1 MNLSGKPEPGSAGFR
16 FGILAS
22 LTWVLFTVSRLP
34 AQDLLL
40 DELPALKEKALVLR
54 ITTRIAENSQEV
66 WNAYNSKVT
75 IPGRPVSIKLVGEN
89 LVIAIQFTPYTRG
102 ERSNALVAQSQIW
115 LNVPD
120 KGIHYKTTTHSIP
133 MDFGESIYFF
143 PLGSGAAV
151 DAPHI
156 ELLLTLYRYGE
167 EPEEPP
173 DPAVPAGPEETPGK
187 SGNPAPPPEPPPA
200 PPKIP

>member
-1 MNLSGKPEPGSAGFR
+1 
-16 FGILAS
+16 
-22 LTWVLFTVSRLP
+22 VLFNAPRIC

-54 ITTRIAENSQEV
+54 ITTRIEENSQEV

-89 LVIAIQFTPYTRG
+89 LVISIQFTPYTRG
-102 ERSNALVAQSQIW
+102 EGKNALVAQSQIW

-120 KGIHYKTTTHSIP
+120 KGIHYKTATHSLP
-133 MDFGESIYFF
+133 MEYGEPIYFF
-143 PLGSGAAV
+143 PLGSDAAA
-151 DAPHI
+151 DNPHI

-167 EPEEPP
+167 EPEAPP
-173 DPAVPAGPEETPGK
+173 DPADPAAPVPALPEESPGQNRETPPTPRASSRSGK
-187 SGNPAPPPEPPPA
+187 ALSVQR
-200 PPKIP
+200 